1 MSQEDA
7 KKEGKVIL
15 SEEELLAIFGGTEE
29 EYNPYG
35 EWDDDDPKR
44 YWYQLSQ
51 YCGTKETAGECRPPL
66 CFWRGMDGC
75 VGYIH
80 QSVAGGN

>member
-1 MSQEDA
+1 MAQDDA
-7 KKEGKVIL
+7 KGKGRVVL
-15 SEEELLAIFGGTEE
+15 TEEELLAVFGGNE

-35 EWDDDDPKR
+35 EWDDNDPKR

-51 YCGTKETAGECRPPL
+51 YCGTKETQGECRPPL
-66 CFWRGMDGC
+66 CFWRGTDGC

-80 QSVAGGN
+80 QSVAGGD